1 MDSIPVFSPPP
12 SLLDLS
18 SQSPLALFLD
28 FDGTLVEIAP
38 APDLITVPAY
48 LVPRLEQL
56 ASTMEGRLAL
66 VSGRSIADLERYL
79 GKTALAMAGSHGLER
94 KLPGH
99 ATSGHQLEP
108 IPAAVEAQ
116 LNVYCRDNRGV
127 AFEHKPHGAAL
138 HFRAAPHLEEKT
150 TQFAQAV
157 ATDNGLDLK
166 RGKCVVELVPH
177 GANKAAAVQSFMAQP
192 SFSGALPV
200 FIGDDVTD
208 EDGFRAASSLGGFG
222 IRVGNNETS
231 AARYHLSSP
240 RAVHDWLGI

>member
-12 SLLDLS
+12 SLADLS

-38 APDLITVPAY
+38 APDLITVPTH
-48 LVPRLEQL
+48 LVPSLEQL
-56 ASTMEGRLAL
+56 ASTMGGRLAL
-66 VSGRSIADLERYL
+66 VSGRSIADLQRYL
-79 GKTALAMAGSHGLER
+79 GNTALAMAGSHGLER

-99 ATSGHQLEP
+99 AISGHGLEP
-108 IPAAVEAQ
+108 IPTAVEAQ
-116 LNVYCRDNRGV
+116 LNVYCRDNQGV
-127 AFEHKPHGAAL
+127 TFEHKSHGAAL
-138 HFRAAPHLEEKT
+138 HFRAAPQLEEKT

-157 ATDNGLDLK
+157 AADNGLDVK

-177 GANKAAAVQSFMAQP
+177 GANKAAAVQSFMALP
-192 SFSGALPV
+192 SFAGTVPV

-222 IRVGNNETS
+222 IRVGANGDS
-231 AARYHLSSP
+231 AARYHLPSP
-240 RAVHDWLGI
+240 HAVHDWLGL